1 MAYVFSL
8 KSKSGLSFEKEE
20 GDGTVDM
27 NDFFNTGEDDDTVC
41 SYFVEFDEDTGVVT
55 FDGEWGEE
63 DDDSLEGSRPDIFD
77 IEKRLNAFAEFFDVE
92 WEDGSKVVDDS
103 DDYEITF

>member
-41 SYFVEFDEDTGVVT
+41 SYFVEFDEDAGVVT
-55 FDGEWGEE
+55 FDG
-63 DDDSLEGSRPDIFD
+63 
-77 IEKRLNAFAEFFDVE
+77 E

>member
-1 MAYVFSL
+1 M
-8 KSKSGLSFEKEE
+8 
-20 GDGTVDM
+20 
-27 NDFFNTGEDDDTVC
+27 
-41 SYFVEFDEDTGVVT
+41 
-55 FDGEWGEE
+55 
-63 DDDSLEGSRPDIFD
+63 EGSRPDIFD